1 MDSILKLMFENDQ
14 DLMSEF
20 LRMQDG
26 LGEYQTIML
35 ATSWNLQKMLA
46 YEEEASEDEFQALL
60 KRCISTLGG
69 TAADF
74 FGTSGTGSPS
84 RRETPEETNE
94 TSCPSKNS

>member
-69 TAADF
+69 QLRIF